1 MKNYK
6 NRKVKILG
14 STLFNELF
22 QLETMLAN
30 LIEKVIFA
38 QVI

>member
-6 NRKVKILG
+6 NRKVIILG

-22 QLETMLAN
+22 QLETMLVN